1 MADVYTPPSRD
12 PADDDHL
19 EGMARV
25 MLDKF
30 LAGVD
35 DMLPA
40 RVVSF
45 DRASNRVDVVPL
57 IALLST
63 NGEQFPRAQING
75 LPVFMFGGGNHVLT
89 FNLRPGDYGW
99 IKASDRDL
107 SVFLRRY
114 SQSPPS
120 TLRKHSFSDALFFP
134 DAMRGV
140 TMSGEDGAHAT
151 LQTLDGQTRVAL
163 WDDRVKITQG
173 SKSVT
178 VGPTNINMTNGSASL
193 TMTSTNTTIA
203 GPVVMPDGATI
214 GGIDFGTHKH
224 TGVQSGTSTSG
235 GPTS

>member
-1 MADVYTPPSRD
+1 MADDYTPPSRD

-19 EGMARV
+19 AGMAKLV
-25 MLDKF
+25 LDKF

-45 DRASNRVDVVPL
+45 DRASNRVNVAPL
-57 IALLST
+57 ITLLT
-63 NGEQFPRAQING
+63 TEGEQVPRAQING
-75 LPVFMFGGGNHVLT
+75 LPVFMIGGGNHVLT
-89 FNLRPGDYGW
+89 FNLRAGDYGW
-99 IKASDRDL
+99 IKANDRDL

-114 SQSPPS
+114 SQSPPA
-120 TLRKHSFSDALFFP
+120 TLRKHTFSDAVFFP

-140 TMSGEDGAHAT
+140 SIQAEDSARVV
-151 LQTLDGQTRVAL
+151 LQTLDGATRIAL
-163 WDDRVKITQG
+163 GDDRVKITQG
-173 SKSVT
+173 SKSIT
-178 VGPTNINMTNGSASL
+178 VGPSNITITNGAASM
-193 TMTSTNTTIA
+193 TMTSTNTTIT
-203 GPVVMPDGATI
+203 GPVIMPNGATI